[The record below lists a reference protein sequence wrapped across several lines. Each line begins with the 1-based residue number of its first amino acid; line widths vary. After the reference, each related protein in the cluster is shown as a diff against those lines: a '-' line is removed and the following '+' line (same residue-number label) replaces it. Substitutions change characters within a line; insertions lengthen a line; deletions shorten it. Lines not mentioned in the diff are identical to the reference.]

1 MPDPFRTPD
10 LFLFLIDVHEVFI
23 EKVKILTIEKRV
35 CDLFEDVPR
44 PRAFSSCGR
53 VQGFPL
59 SFRRDRQ
66 VRNATLPTL
75 KNGENVDRAFR
86 FSVRRETTRSEAKFF
101 QFGRA
106 VRPCAARTR
115 LFRLNNTQNLALHAP
130 LPVYC
135 NFAALFTLYNC
146 LSIKR

>member
-1 MPDPFRTPD
+1 MVNKLIIIIFIPSTTCLTLSGNLD
-10 LFLFLIDVHEVFI
+10 LFLVLFDVHSAFI
-23 EKVKILTIEKRV
+23 YKGKILTIEKRV

-75 KNGENVDRAFR
+75 NNGVNIDRAFR
-86 FSVRRETTRSEAKFF
+86 FCVRRETTRSGSEICSVSQGILGA
-101 QFGRA
+101 
-106 VRPCAARTR
+106 C
-115 LFRLNNTQNLALHAP
+115 LAL
-130 LPVYC
+130 
-135 NFAALFTLYNC
+135 
-146 LSIKR
+146 KRSSKKS